1 MDKHVLVKDEKY
13 EGKYVAMKSILD
25 QEVVAYGDN
34 PVDVVNEAKQQG
46 FDSPLLAYVPPK
58 DIGFVF

>member
-25 QEVVAYGDN
+25 QEVVSYGDN

-58 DIGFVF
+58 NIGFVF